1 MHKTLIVS
9 DELSDLENPDIQAIS
24 FESYLQDYPKKGE
37 PKTRV
42 INLCDVSAY
51 LSQGYYCSLLAEA
64 RQHQV
69 LPSVKVIN
77 SLRPKANTLQVQI
90 DVTELLPDN
99 AVQPLMFAAAIYLYF
114 GHAADSS
121 LQRLANRVFRKY
133 PAPILKINLVQAG
146 DRVLAQV
153 ERASV
158 SSLAEDEKSRFHE
171 QLHAFTQTLWK
182 TKSEDKQY
190 RWEMAILVDPKEP
203 NAPSDS
209 QGLEQFVKAA
219 RKLSI
224 NAQLLSR
231 EQITNIAHF
240 DALFI
245 RETTAI
251 DHHTYELAVQA
262 EEAGLV
268 VIDDSQSI
276 LRCCNKAFLH
286 DAFSYQN
293 VPTPKTHILHSF
305 SDDTLQELE
314 REFGFPMVLKMPE
327 GSFSRGVYKVKT
339 AEELKHRLTKLFQF
353 TALVLV
359 QEYMFTDYDWR
370 IGILN
375 GRALYASRYQ
385 MARNHWQIYNHGA
398 KRNVSGGFD
407 TLPTFEVPKAV
418 LDAAMRAARI
428 VGTGLY
434 GVDVKEKDGKPYVL
448 EVNDNPSLD
457 YKVEDAY
464 LGKDLYM
471 QIMTE
476 FQLRLE
482 ARGRK

>member
-9 DELSDLENPDIQAIS
+9 DELSDLESPDLQAIS
-24 FESYLQDYPKKGE
+24 FERYLQDYPKKGE
-37 PKTRV
+37 PNTRV
-42 INLCDVSAY
+42 INLCDVSIY

-77 SLRPKANTLQVQI
+77 SLRSKKDSLPVQI
-90 DVTELLPDN
+90 DVSEYLQSNDDTTAL
-99 AVQPLMFAAAIYLYF
+99 FGTAIYLYF
-114 GHAADSS
+114 GNAADTH
-121 LQRLANRVFRKY
+121 LQRLANRVFRKF
-133 PAPILKINLVQAG
+133 PAPILKVHLVPVSG
-146 DRVLAQV
+146 RVLAQV
-153 ERASV
+153 ERVSV
-158 SSLAEDEKSRFHE
+158 PDLAADEKVRFHE
-171 QLHAFTQTLWK
+171 QLRRFTQTIWK
-182 TKSEDKQY
+182 TKSEDKKY
-190 RWEMAILVDPKEP
+190 RWEMAILVDPKEA
-203 NAPSDS
+203 NAPSDG
-209 QGLEQFVKAA
+209 QALEQFVKAA

-231 EQITNIAHF
+231 EQITNIEHF

-305 SDDTLQELE
+305 TDDTLQELE
-314 REFGFPMVLKMPE
+314 REFAFPMVLKMPE

-339 AEELKHRLTKLFQF
+339 AEELKQRLTELFQF

-375 GRALYASRYQ
+375 GRPLYASRYQ

-398 KRNVSGGFD
+398 KRHVSGGFD

-418 LDAAMRAARI
+418 LDAAMRAAKI

-464 LGKDLYM
+464 LGKDLYL
-471 QIMTE
+471 QIMGE
-476 FQLRLE
+476 FQQRLE
-482 ARGRK
+482 ARGRQ